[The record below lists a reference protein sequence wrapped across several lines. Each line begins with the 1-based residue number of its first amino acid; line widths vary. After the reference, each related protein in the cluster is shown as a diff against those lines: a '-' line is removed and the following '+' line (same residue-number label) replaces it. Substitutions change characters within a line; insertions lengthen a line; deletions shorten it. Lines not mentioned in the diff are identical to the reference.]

1 MNPGQAQRVSFG
13 PARPGIFDASQPPLG
28 GIQRTPTEPL
38 RVSSGAFGQA
48 PDIPA
53 GDPRH
58 AFFQQQNQY
67 IAQQEAAAK
76 AVGRSFGLP
85 TAPVYQPPAP
95 VYQPPLPVYQ
105 PPSPQF
111 YQPVATGYQPSSPQF
126 YQPVATGYQPS
137 SPQFYQPAPQYTAPS
152 RPPGAPPTY
161 NFFRGGKRTTQKR
174 RKTRKHGSSRVRRHR
189 RGHLSR
195 RKTKA

>member
-85 TAPVYQPPAP
+85 TAPVYQPPAAP
-95 VYQPPLPVYQ
+95 VYQPPAPVYQ
-105 PPSPQF
+105 PL
-111 YQPVATGYQPSSPQF
+111 SPQF

-137 SPQFYQPAPQYTAPS
+137 SPQFYQPAPQYAAPS

-174 RKTRKHGSSRVRRHR
+174 RKTRKHGSSRVRRYR
-189 RGHLSR
+189 RGRLSR
-195 RKTKA
+195 RKPKA